1 MQSVV
6 TKRKMK
12 NKRRKKLFFAFN
24 YDRVFKSVFCSE
36 EVRRKEDFH
45 LLERLISDIIKE
57 RIKVIKIM
65 SPELAVTSTRERTK
79 RLDLLIESHGKVV
92 HMELNTSWNLENK
105 IRNNCF
111 FFSFYSQ
118 NTKVGENFDT
128 NITFIHIS
136 LNYGMGKND
145 NLIIDTNNLSSE
157 YKKILPNIRMLHV
170 NLDNYKRIWYD
181 NVAKE
186 NMEGSLLTL
195 ISLKSKED
203 IKRYAESVDDQD
215 VKECAKKL
223 MILNENTIKS
233 FWNLTPEQENR
244 MMQNTRE
251 NIIRERSEARGLK
264 MGKAEGK
271 LLGKNEEKIAIAKNM
286 IKRNMNLDII
296 KDITRLSEKEIK
308 KLIDEK

>member
-1 MQSVV
+1 MQSIA
-6 TKRKMK
+6 TIKKMK
-12 NKRRKKLFFAFN
+12 NKRRQNQFLAFN
-24 YDRVFKSVFCSE
+24 YDRVFKSIFCSE
-36 EVRRKEDFH
+36 EARRKNDFH
-45 LLERLISDIIKE
+45 LLERLISDVIKE
-57 RIKVIKIM
+57 KVKVIKIM

-128 NITFIHIS
+128 NTTFIHIS

-145 NLIIDTNNLSSE
+145 TLIIDTNNLSSE

-186 NMEGSLLTL
+186 DMKGSLLTL
-195 ISLKSKED
+195 ISLKNKED
-203 IKRYAESVDDQD
+203 IKRYAKSVDDQD
-215 VKECAKKL
+215 VKECANKL

-244 MMQNTRE
+244 MMRKTRE

-264 MGKAEGK
+264 KGM
-271 LLGKNEEKIAIAKNM
+271 NEEKITIARNM
-286 IKRNMNLDII
+286 IRQNESVNKISNY
-296 KDITRLSEKEIK
+296 TGLSQNEIK
-308 KLIDEK
+308 KLIDKK

>member
-1 MQSVV
+1 MQSIA
-6 TKRKMK
+6 TIKKMK
-12 NKRRKKLFFAFN
+12 NKRRQNQFLAFN
-24 YDRVFKSVFCSE
+24 YDRVFKSIFCSE
-36 EVRRKEDFH
+36 EARRKNDFH
-45 LLERLISDIIKE
+45 LLERLISDVIKE
-57 RIKVIKIM
+57 KVKVIKIM

-128 NITFIHIS
+128 NTTFIHIS

-145 NLIIDTNNLSSE
+145 TLIIDTNNLSSE

-186 NMEGSLLTL
+186 DMKGSLLTL
-195 ISLKSKED
+195 ISLKNKED
-203 IKRYAESVDDQD
+203 IKRYAKSVDDQD
-215 VKECAKKL
+215 VKECANKL

-244 MMQNTRE
+244 MMRKTRE
-251 NIIRERSEARGLK
+251 NIIRERSEAQGVNKEKLAVARKLAKMNLGIDVIRNATGLSR
-264 MGKAEGK
+264 
-271 LLGKNEEKIAIAKNM
+271 EKI
-286 IKRNMNLDII
+286 
-296 KDITRLSEKEIK
+296 EKIYE
-308 KLIDEK
+308 EN

>member
-1 MQSVV
+1 MQIVKTN
-6 TKRKMK
+6 TKQ
-12 NKRRKKLFFAFN
+12 NFFSFN
-24 YDRVFKSVFCSE
+24 YDRVFKSIFCSE
-36 EVRRKEDFH
+36 EARRKEDFH
-45 LLERLISDIIKE
+45 LLERLISDVIKE
-57 RIKVIKIM
+57 KVKVIKIM
-65 SPELAVTSTRERTK
+65 SPELAVTNAKERTK

-105 IRNNCF
+105 IKNNCF

-118 NTKVGENFDT
+118 NTKVGENFNT
-128 NITFIHIS
+128 NTTFIHIS

-145 NLIIDTNNLSSE
+145 TLIIDTSE

-186 NMEGSLLTL
+186 NMKGSLLTL
-195 ISLKSKED
+195 ISLKNKED
-203 IKRYAESVDDQD
+203 IKRYVESVDDPD
-215 VKECAKKL
+215 VKECVDRL

-251 NIIRERSEARGLK
+251 KLIREKSEKRGLQK
-264 MGKAEGK
+264 GKNIGLAEG
-271 LLGKNEEKIAIAKNM
+271 LVEGKISIARNM
-286 IKRNMNLDII
+286 INMNIGKEII
-296 KDITRLSEKEIK
+296 KSATGLSEEEIE
-308 KLIDEK
+308 KLYLEK

>member
-1 MQSVV
+1 MQSIA
-6 TKRKMK
+6 TIKKMK
-12 NKRRKKLFFAFN
+12 NKRRQNQFLAFN
-24 YDRVFKSVFCSE
+24 YDRVFKSIFCSE
-36 EVRRKEDFH
+36 EARRKNDFH
-45 LLERLISDIIKE
+45 LLERLISDVIKE
-57 RIKVIKIM
+57 KVKVIKIM

-128 NITFIHIS
+128 NTTFIHIS

-145 NLIIDTNNLSSE
+145 TLIIDTNNLSSE

-186 NMEGSLLTL
+186 NMKGSLLTL
-195 ISLKSKED
+195 ISLKNKED
-203 IKRYAESVDDQD
+203 IKRYAKSVDDQD
-215 VKECAKKL
+215 VKECANKL

-244 MMQNTRE
+244 MMRKTRE
-251 NIIRERSEARGLK
+251 NIIRERSEAQGVNKEKLAVARKLAKMNLGIDVIRNATGLSR
-264 MGKAEGK
+264 
-271 LLGKNEEKIAIAKNM
+271 EKI
-286 IKRNMNLDII
+286 
-296 KDITRLSEKEIK
+296 EKLYE
-308 KLIDEK
+308 EN

>member
-1 MQSVV
+1 MQIVKTN
-6 TKRKMK
+6 TKQ
-12 NKRRKKLFFAFN
+12 NFFSFN
-24 YDRVFKSVFCSE
+24 YDRVFKAIFCSE
-36 EVRRKEDFH
+36 EARRKEDFH
-45 LLERLISDIIKE
+45 LLERLLKDIIKE
-57 RIKVIKIM
+57 NIKVLKIM
-65 SPELAVTSTRERTK
+65 SPELAVTNEKERTK

-128 NITFIHIS
+128 NTTFIHIS

-145 NLIIDTNNLSSE
+145 TLIIDTNNLSSE

-186 NMEGSLLTL
+186 DMKGSLLTL
-195 ISLKSKED
+195 ISLKNKED
-203 IKRYAESVDDQD
+203 IKRYAESVDDPD
-215 VKECAKKL
+215 VKECVDRL

-244 MMQNTRE
+244 MMRKTRE
-251 NIIRERSEARGLK
+251 NIIRERSEAQGVNKEKLAVARKLAKMNLGIDVIRNATGLSR
-264 MGKAEGK
+264 
-271 LLGKNEEKIAIAKNM
+271 EKI
-286 IKRNMNLDII
+286 
-296 KDITRLSEKEIK
+296 EKIYE
-308 KLIDEK
+308 EN

>member
-1 MQSVV
+1 MQSIA
-6 TKRKMK
+6 TIKKMK
-12 NKRRKKLFFAFN
+12 NKRRQNQFLAFN
-24 YDRVFKSVFCSE
+24 YDRVFKSIFCSE
-36 EVRRKEDFH
+36 EARRKNDFH
-45 LLERLISDIIKE
+45 LLERLISDVIKE
-57 RIKVIKIM
+57 KVKVIKIM

-79 RLDLLIESHGKVV
+79 RLDLLIESNGKVV

-128 NITFIHIS
+128 NTTFIHIS

-145 NLIIDTNNLSSE
+145 TLIIDTNNLSSE

-186 NMEGSLLTL
+186 DMKGSLLTL
-195 ISLKSKED
+195 ISLKNKED
-203 IKRYAESVDDQD
+203 IKRYAKSVDDQD
-215 VKECAKKL
+215 VKECANKL

-244 MMQNTRE
+244 MMRKTRE
-251 NIIRERSEARGLK
+251 NIIRERSEAQGVNKEKLAVARKLAKMNLGIDVIRNATGLSR
-264 MGKAEGK
+264 
-271 LLGKNEEKIAIAKNM
+271 EKI
-286 IKRNMNLDII
+286 
-296 KDITRLSEKEIK
+296 EKLYE
-308 KLIDEK
+308 EN